1 MCSYNVREAMEKLVT
16 APKYKKRA
24 SLPKREIPS
33 STTYTQKIDTKTES
47 KSASDPIEIPTR
59 PRG

>member
-1 MCSYNVREAMEKLVT
+1 MEKLVT